1 MCTKLG
7 SVQRDSDGGRELA
20 VFGALKF
27 GFPIIEPPTPH
38 INILRLE
45 GCSTLTGSCEGTGLL
60 ARLAAYGIGSMEGT
74 SGSYKGGC
82 SPCPPPDP
90 PPLPLPPQAPGGA
103 TPGLSCTPCPQLWGV
118 CSRAQLLP
126 PRPSKTPASAAPA
139 DQEVPAEAGAAGWP
153 CPRFWQQSSHQTPLG
168 RQPEAWCPAR
178 GLEPGRTHV
187 HPATEPSLSLGQ
199 LLNRRSAQSTQGQ
212 NTLGGR
218 IRNGFLNKPPHQESV
233 LRGTGTGRETER
245 GEAFKGK
252 VARQAD
258 VSWYPR
264 QQCTGLRREEQRRR
278 FLHSDGHSF
287 LLHPDPHAS

>member
-90 PPLPLPPQAPGGA
+90 PPLPLPPQARGGLLQGSA
-103 TPGLSCTPCPQLWGV
+103 ALLAHSSGGSAPGLS
-118 CSRAQLLP
+118 
-126 PRPSKTPASAAPA
+126 
-139 DQEVPAEAGAAGWP
+139 
-153 CPRFWQQSSHQTPLG
+153 SSHQD
-168 RQPEAWCPAR
+168 PAR
-178 GLEPGRTHV
+178 PRPL
-187 HPATEPSLSLGQ
+187 
-199 LLNRRSAQSTQGQ
+199 
-212 NTLGGR
+212 
-218 IRNGFLNKPPHQESV
+218 PPLQ
-233 LRGTGTGRETER
+233 T
-245 GEAFKGK
+245 
-252 VARQAD
+252 
-258 VSWYPR
+258 
-264 QQCTGLRREEQRRR
+264 RR
-278 FLHSDGHSF
+278 FQLRLVQQAGPAHTSGNSPPIK
-287 LLHPDPHAS
+287 LP